1 MVIPDIVFLI
11 SILEYWDSI
20 RPSSTENE
28 SETSINEN
36 VINQLHMKL
45 KDEAEQLK
53 NEKLKNEKLEQENL
67 QLQAIKNKMGSMNC
81 KFKFVTTILVSLTAI
96 MIAIIIWLLVFKDQ
110 LGKLEIANQRLEM
123 EKQNCDNDL
132 KDIQT
137 ELQSSDRENQ
147 KYRNDLQEKQKELQ
161 ASEKQYKTYRDCE

>member
-1 MVIPDIVFLI
+1 MI
-11 SILEYWDSI
+11 SILEYWESI

-28 SETSINEN
+28 SETSIDEN

-45 KDEAEQLK
+45 KDGAEQLK
-53 NEKLKNEKLEQENL
+53 NEKLKNEKLEQENIP
-67 QLQAIKNKMGSMNC
+67 AIKNEMRNMNC
-81 KFKFVTTILVSLTAI
+81 KFKFVTTILITLIAI
-96 MIAIIIWLLVFKDQ
+96 MIGIIIWQVHENRIYKNDFQEKQKELQAYDDR

-137 ELQSSDRENQ
+137 ELQSSDR
-147 KYRNDLQEKQKELQ
+147 
-161 ASEKQYKTYRDCE
+161 